1 MTKNDEITE
10 LNNLLQPLVPWI
22 EKYLHPYKYIVITKD
37 GVRVISDD
45 YGMTLERSEQ
55 R

>member
-10 LNNLLQPLVPWI
+10 LNNLFQPLVPWI

-45 YGMTLERSEQ
+45 YGMTLEE
-55 R
+55 